1 MMIRMGLGNEFPVRF
16 SRTVRKLHSN
26 ASVAVPATTAP
37 NFSKNP
43 QMILDWYYF
52 LFIGPPLLLGLFA
65 QWRVK
70 STFTSMS
77 EIPARM
83 TGAQAARQ
91 MLDSDGLSRVGIE
104 QVPGH
109 LSDHYDPRAKVLRLS
124 QDVYNGRNMAALGVA
139 CHEAGHAF
147 QDAKS
152 YAPLVVRNMA
162 VPAAN
167 FGGNIGAMMA
177 LIGIIFSFQPLLL
190 LGIIL
195 FAGVVFFQLVNL
207 PVEFD
212 ASNRA
217 RQHLVAANLIAPN
230 EEQYVAK
237 VLNAAALTYVAGTL
251 QAVMTLAYYIF
262 RYMGS
267 RD

>member
-1 MMIRMGLGNEFPVRF
+1 MFFEPVY
-16 SRTVRKLHSN
+16 L
-26 ASVAVPATTAP
+26 
-37 NFSKNP
+37 
-43 QMILDWYYF
+43 

-70 STFTSMS
+70 STFQQMS
-77 EIPARM
+77 EMPARM

-91 MLDSDGLSRVGIE
+91 MLDSAGLYDVGVE
-104 QVPGH
+104 PVQGF

-124 QDVYNGRNMAALGVA
+124 PDVYQGRSLAALGVA

-152 YAPLVVRNMA
+152 YAPLKVRNMA
-162 VPAAN
+162 VPAAS
-167 FGGNIGAMMA
+167 FGSGIGVAMAMFGVI
-177 LIGIIFSFQPLLL
+177 LSFPPLLL
-190 LGIIL
+190 MGIIL
-195 FAGVVFFQLVNL
+195 FSGVVFFQVVNL

-212 ASNRA
+212 ASARA
-217 RQHLVAANLIAPN
+217 KRHLTEHGLIADMEAP
-230 EEQYVAK
+230 YVAR

-251 QAVMTLAYYIF
+251 QAIMTLAYYIF
-262 RYMGS
+262 RYLGQ